1 MKIEINL
8 VSTEFQAAYLAATM
22 HSIKTGEGVLMFIT
36 PEEKMGFM
44 TTGCY
49 QNLVKLPQF
58 KNLVR
63 SVTEIR

>member
-1 MKIEINL
+1 
-8 VSTEFQAAYLAATM
+8 M

-49 QNLVKLPQF
+49 AKLSKLPEF
-58 KNLVR
+58 KTLVR